1 MGGSE
6 VGGLRMENTVDEV
19 GYCRSKHFRTILL
32 WRLNFENVI
41 RRKE

>member
-6 VGGLRMENTVDEV
+6 VGEFRMEDPVDEV
-19 GYCRSKHFRTILL
+19 GYCQSKNFRTTPL
-32 WRLNFENVI
+32 WRLNLENVI